1 MADRAA
7 QEAPQEAKGMSHLL
21 LCMEIYGQIVL
32 HFSAKSLLDPLQQ
45 SFSQYRVRLLE
56 MSVIYKFDSIR
67 AYNATF
73 MRTRILLGQDDPVP

>member
-1 MADRAA
+1 
-7 QEAPQEAKGMSHLL
+7 MSHLL
-21 LCMEIYGQIVL
+21 LYLEIYGQIVL

-45 SFSQYRVRLLE
+45 SLSQYRVRLIE

-73 MRTRILLGQDDPVP
+73 IRTRILLGQDDPVP